1 MRKCKT
7 LKYAL
12 LVLFCTS
19 VFSILSCS
27 KWIDVNAPEQ
37 LPLDESLKS
46 KQGFVKILT
55 GIYATM
61 GDASLY
67 GRELEF
73 GMLDALAGYWEIPNN
88 HVYHSDYIYA
98 YNSEQTKNKI
108 YQIWSD
114 QYMLIRQCNT
124 LLEHVD
130 RIKSDPDYELLK
142 GEILA
147 LRAFFHF
154 ELFRLFGPVL
164 SQQGMDKKT
173 LPYYTDTK
181 IQKTQPVLNSEYLSF
196 IERDLLQAIA
206 LMRDD
211 PILTSAVLEEE
222 LEQSDPYNFIRD
234 RRKQHLN
241 IYAAKALLCRKYS
254 WQGDDSKASAIAKEL
269 LESLKDGRVVRFVDQ
284 SDQYGNPPDKDIRL
298 NMESL
303 WGLQI
308 KEMNEMTRGYL
319 YDVTDPQMKLKLAY
333 DAVLSGLFTGA
344 SGSTIDIRYRWWT
357 PNENF
362 YKLMD
367 LSKENSFGSPSK
379 YQIAQLINLPEL
391 YFILCEALIQT
402 DPKLALEYLNVVR
415 ESRNLSPIAWSIDMP
430 ASAVKELLLDEI
442 RREYMGEGVLFLHY
456 KKWFHPIYR
465 AQGTMSPSIEKFV
478 WPIPEEENL

>member
-1 MRKCKT
+1 MRKFKT
-7 LKYAL
+7 LKFAL
-12 LVLFCTS
+12 RGLFCTT
-19 VFSILSCS
+19 VFLILSCS

-37 LPLDESLKS
+37 LTLDESLKS

-73 GMLDALAGYWEIPNN
+73 GMLDVLAGYWEVPNN
-88 HVYHSDYIYA
+88 HIYHSDYNFSYD
-98 YNSEQTKNKI
+98 NDQTKKRI
-108 YQIWSD
+108 FQIWSD
-114 QYMLIRQCNT
+114 LYMLIRQCNT

-130 RIKSDPDYELLK
+130 SIKSDPDYELLK

-154 ELFRLFGPVL
+154 ELFRLFGPVM
-164 SQQGMDKKT
+164 SQQGVDKKT

-181 IQKTQPVLNSEYLSF
+181 IQKTEPVLNSTYLSLV
-196 IERDLLQAIA
+196 EQDLLQAIA
-206 LMRDD
+206 LMKDD

-222 LEQSDPYNFIRD
+222 LEQSGPYNFITD

-241 IYAAKALLCRKYS
+241 IYAAQALLCRKYS
-254 WQGDDSKASAIAKEL
+254 WQGNHVKAAEVASAL
-269 LESLKDGRVVRFVDQ
+269 LVSLKDEKTARFLNIW
-284 SDQYGNPPDKDIRL
+284 DQYGNPPDKDIRF

-308 KEMNEMTRGYL
+308 RRMNEMTSGYL
-319 YDVTDPQMKLKLAY
+319 YDVSNPRMKLKTAY
-333 DAVLSGLFTGA
+333 ETLLRGLFAGG
-344 SGSTIDIRYRWWT
+344 SGNTNDIRYLWWT
-357 PNENF
+357 PYETF
-362 YKLMD
+362 YKLFD
-367 LSKENSFGSPSK
+367 LSLADSNVAPDQ
-379 YQIAQLINLPEL
+379 YQIAQLISLPEL
-391 YFILCEALIQT
+391 YFILCEAFLQT
-402 DPKLALEYLNVVR
+402 DPKLALDYLNLVR
-415 ESRNLSPIAWSIDMP
+415 QSRTIDPIDWSINMP
-430 ASAVKELLLDEI
+430 TSVLQELLLDEI
-442 RREYMGEGVLFLHY
+442 RREYIGEGVLFLHY

-478 WPIPEEENL
+478 WPIPAEENL